1 MDRALARRELVRGLA
16 LAAAGERG
24 AIRAYLGHR
33 VSLPHGDDRR
43 LIVRILKDEVH
54 HRREI
59 LAMLQDLGGELNP
72 RAERRLDHVG
82 RAIAA
87 FCLRGGWFLPMAG
100 AARLECDNVV
110 EFELLARFA
119 WWAGERGRVEALL
132 QMAEV
137 EWDHELW
144 LRERAQTHAL
154 WRFVLLWPTPP
165 PRDTIRARFA
175 EFVERPTPVRRRASL
190 LLR

>member
-1 MDRALARRELVRGLA
+1 MDPALARRELVRGLA
-16 LAAAGERG
+16 LAAAGEWG

-33 VSLPHGDDRR
+33 VSLPHGEDRR
-43 LIVRILKDEVH
+43 LIVRILKDEIH
-54 HRREI
+54 HRRAI
-59 LAMLQDLGGELNP
+59 LAMLADLGGHPDP
-72 RAERRLDHVG
+72 RAERKLDRVG

-100 AARLECDNVV
+100 AARLECDNIV

-119 WWAGERGRVEALL
+119 WWAGERGRVDALL
-132 QMAEV
+132 GMAQA

-144 LRERAQTHAL
+144 LRERAQTHPL
-154 WRFVLLWPTPP
+154 WRLAFAWPTPP
-165 PRDTIRARFA
+165 PRETIRARFEA
-175 EFVERPTPVRRRASL
+175 FVARPTAVRRRASV